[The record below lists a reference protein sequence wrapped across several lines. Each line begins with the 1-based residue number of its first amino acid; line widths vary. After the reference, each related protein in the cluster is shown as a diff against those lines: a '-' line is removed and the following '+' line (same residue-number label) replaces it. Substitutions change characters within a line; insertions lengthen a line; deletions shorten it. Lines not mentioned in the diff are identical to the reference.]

1 MPANAFSQTDPNPR
15 ASLLAMTA
23 HHVHVVGGAMKHKKA
38 KLKSKILMR
47 GRRSES
53 DPDTVFIACSLLENI
68 AKRLDV
74 CRASTVVCRLALSAQ
89 KGECDK
95 DIATVLQ
102 WSITEELERQIER
115 IGQIARRQSS
125 AAHGSRDRR
134 RDATQGRRHDELAIR
149 VPRNTLTDICYR
161 LGLVRGS
168 LTVCKT
174 ALLKQSIDADIEV
187 ASTLKHI
194 VIDIIQRQVERIS
207 AITNAHVKKG
217 RVIAGVDP

>member
-1 MPANAFSQTDPNPR
+1 
-15 ASLLAMTA
+15 
-23 HHVHVVGGAMKHKKA
+23 MKHKKA
-38 KLKSKILMR
+38 KPESKILTR
-47 GRRSES
+47 GRRSDS
-53 DPDTVFIACSLLENI
+53 DPATVFMACSLLVNI

-89 KGECDK
+89 KAECDK
-95 DIATVLQ
+95 DIAAVLQ

-115 IGQIARRQSS
+115 IGQIARGQSG

-134 RDATQGRRHDELAIR
+134 RRDAIRGRRRDELAIR
-149 VPRNTLTDICYR
+149 VPRNTLTDICFR

-168 LTVCKT
+168 LAVCKT
-174 ALLKQSIDADIEV
+174 ALLKQSVDADIEV

-207 AITNAHVKKG
+207 AITSARVKKG